1 MLYHVLKFS
10 LRSRDNVIKISIFS
24 VFGHLVVQTLA
35 YCALA
40 FILLTGICS
49 RLEYNEYKFFE

>member
-1 MLYHVLKFS
+1 M
-10 LRSRDNVIKISIFS
+10 IKVSIFS
-24 VFGHLVVQTLA
+24 VFGHLVVHTLA

-40 FILLTGICS
+40 FTLLAGICS